1 MAHAKYRSIQW
12 FGLQQANKRTYIQAS
27 FIYIKIVLNLPRPPR
42 PAPRPVYGSDGR
54 RRPELH
60 FSWLRDPSSSDL
72 ASVAENLVGTFVNC
86 PTDVRGG
93 RVAEENLIAFYYAS
107 DEGGFGSTGV
117 EPFTS
122 FEMR

>member
-1 MAHAKYRSIQW
+1 MECCKY
-12 FGLQQANKRTYIQAS
+12 NRTFKHS
-27 FIYIKIVLNLPRPPR
+27 FSHEPVIKPKPNQIFLNLPRPPR

-93 RVAEENLIAFYYAS
+93 RVAEENLLAFYYS
-107 DEGGFGSTGV
+107 SGLGGLFGDTGV

-122 FEMR
+122 FAMR

>member
-1 MAHAKYRSIQW
+1 M
-12 FGLQQANKRTYIQAS
+12 
-27 FIYIKIVLNLPRPPR
+27 NLPRPPR

-60 FSWLRDPSSSDL
+60 FSWLRDPSDL
-72 ASVAENLVGTFVNC
+72 VSVAENLVGTFVNC

-93 RVAEENLIAFYYAS
+93 RVAEENLLAFYYES
-107 DEGGFGSTGV
+107 GQGDTGV